1 MSDILLVAV
10 NSSFSHTNIAVR
22 YLKYYA
28 DRFLCSTCTTQGG
41 CDSDIPKGECDKAA
55 VPVGNFD
62 SGAVQGDCDKTAVPA
77 GNFDSD
83 PVQGDLSG
91 GAASPIQFCEFT
103 INQSLGEIIRGINS
117 QNAKIIL
124 FSTYIWNIETV
135 VRIAKNIKA
144 LRPEIVVAA
153 GGPEAGFRGS
163 DFLKENPDF
172 DFVMK
177 GEGEE
182 TFRQVVEREIAS
194 AVPVPQGDLG
204 FVSGTQQCGIPQ
216 GNALS
221 AQQCGV
227 TPQGDWDNA
236 LSAQQCST
244 SQGDSDLSHGAVPQ
258 GNALSAQQCAA
269 APAGDLGGVI
279 SAQQCAAPQGNAP
292 SAQQCGVALQGDFVP
307 GAQQYAGPVPQGE
320 KFLESL
326 KNVKGLY
333 LRNPSHKN
341 DITFTGDQELI
352 CDMGTIPFPYPD
364 LEKMDVDHKIFYYES
379 SRGCPFSCAYCMSSL
394 DTKVR
399 FVPLEKV
406 YADLQRFL
414 DAGVKLV
421 KFVDRTY
428 NLKPE
433 RYVGI
438 WKYIMEHHNG
448 KTMFHFEIEGEF
460 LSEEAMEF
468 LQTVPEGIMQFEI
481 GVQSSN
487 PVVLKACGRSPETK
501 TLRENILRIPKTI
514 HTHLDLIVGLPYED
528 LESFGRSFDFV
539 MSMEPDALQL
549 GFLKVLY
556 GAPVNSFCGSEPG
569 WKWMKTPPYEILE
582 TPYLSYDEILF
593 LKDLETAL
601 DAYWNDHHF
610 DTVMRYLAFSYSGS
624 CHNDMG
630 AASQTGDK
638 RAAPQGNALGAQ
650 HCAAT
655 LKGDSVLSQCA
666 APQGALDNASGTQQC
681 ATAPAGALDNAPGAQ
696 QCAIPQGNA
705 LIAQHCGTSQGDSD
719 LSHGA
724 AWWKLFVSLTKW
736 LRTQDA
742 FSSAHQKDYW
752 AQMLHEYLEWQE
764 DVAHHGGFVLS
775 AQQSGTAAPSGDFDS
790 GALDAAPGEQQC
802 ATAPAGALDNASGE
816 QQCATAP
823 SGALDNAPSSQQ
835 CATPQGDSDFSHGT
849 TAPASDF
856 DSSDLDNVLSSSQC
870 NVARELLRF
879 DFIAGGKKTNPP
891 AWLRRNYDDQGHY
904 DALQRTTG
912 IRHSRLDFVYSDFDT
927 FSVNPLDPA
936 TWHSAPAAPW
946 GDLDKAPTAQQCGT
960 PQGDPDNVE
969 RSQQRVTYSVL
980 FLYARKESDHP
991 TDFQRV
997 PHQILIH

>member
-1 MSDILLVAV
+1 M
-10 NSSFSHTNIAVR
+10 
-22 YLKYYA
+22 
-28 DRFLCSTCTTQGG
+28 
-41 CDSDIPKGECDKAA
+41 
-55 VPVGNFD
+55 
-62 SGAVQGDCDKTAVPA
+62 
-77 GNFDSD
+77 
-83 PVQGDLSG
+83 
-91 GAASPIQFCEFT
+91 
-103 INQSLGEIIRGINS
+103 
-117 QNAKIIL
+117 
-124 FSTYIWNIETV
+124 
-135 VRIAKNIKA
+135 
-144 LRPEIVVAA
+144 
-153 GGPEAGFRGS
+153 
-163 DFLKENPDF
+163 
-172 DFVMK
+172 
-177 GEGEE
+177 
-182 TFRQVVEREIAS
+182 
-194 AVPVPQGDLG
+194 
-204 FVSGTQQCGIPQ
+204 
-216 GNALS
+216 
-221 AQQCGV
+221 
-227 TPQGDWDNA
+227 
-236 LSAQQCST
+236 
-244 SQGDSDLSHGAVPQ
+244 
-258 GNALSAQQCAA
+258 
-269 APAGDLGGVI
+269 
-279 SAQQCAAPQGNAP
+279 
-292 SAQQCGVALQGDFVP
+292 
-307 GAQQYAGPVPQGE
+307 
-320 KFLESL
+320 
-326 KNVKGLY
+326 KGLY

-341 DITFTGDQELI
+341 DITFTGEQELI
-352 CDMGTIPFPYPD
+352 CDLGTIPFPYPD

-514 HTHLDLIVGLPYED
+514 HTHLDLIAGLPFED

-539 MSMEPDALQL
+539 MSMEPDELQL

-601 DAYWNDHHF
+601 DAYWNDHYF
-610 DTVMRYLAFSYSGS
+610 DTVIRYLAFAYSGS
-624 CHNDMG
+624 CHSDLG
-630 AASQTGDK
+630 AASQ
-638 RAAPQGNALGAQ
+638 GNAR
-650 HCAAT
+650 
-655 LKGDSVLSQCA
+655 S
-666 APQGALDNASGTQQC
+666 
-681 ATAPAGALDNAPGAQ
+681 AQ
-696 QCAIPQGNA
+696 QFS
-705 LIAQHCGTSQGDSD
+705 TSQGDSD

-752 AQMLHEYLEWQE
+752 TQMLHEYLEAQE
-764 DVAHHGGFVLS
+764 DVAHHGGFVLTAQQCAATAPQGDFDGVMS
-775 AQQSGTAAPSGDFDS
+775 AQQCGTPSGDFDS
-790 GALDAAPGEQQC
+790 DDLDAAPSAQQC
-802 ATAPAGALDNASGE
+802 ATVPSGDLDNAPGAQQCAAAPQGDFDSGDLDNVLALSQCGTPQGNAPGA

-823 SGALDNAPSSQQ
+823 SGTLDNAPSPQQ
-835 CATPQGDSDFSHGT
+835 CAIPQGNAPGAQQSGT
-849 TAPASDF
+849 TAPASNF
-856 DSSDLDNVLSSSQC
+856 DSGALDNALSSSQC

-879 DFIAGGKKTNPP
+879 DYIAGGKKTNPP

-946 GDLDKAPTAQQCGT
+946 GDLDKAPSIKQYATPQDKAPSEQQCGT

-969 RSQQRVTYSVL
+969 RSQQGVTYSVL

>member
-1 MSDILLVAV
+1 M
-10 NSSFSHTNIAVR
+10 
-22 YLKYYA
+22 
-28 DRFLCSTCTTQGG
+28 
-41 CDSDIPKGECDKAA
+41 
-55 VPVGNFD
+55 
-62 SGAVQGDCDKTAVPA
+62 
-77 GNFDSD
+77 
-83 PVQGDLSG
+83 
-91 GAASPIQFCEFT
+91 
-103 INQSLGEIIRGINS
+103 
-117 QNAKIIL
+117 
-124 FSTYIWNIETV
+124 
-135 VRIAKNIKA
+135 
-144 LRPEIVVAA
+144 
-153 GGPEAGFRGS
+153 
-163 DFLKENPDF
+163 
-172 DFVMK
+172 
-177 GEGEE
+177 
-182 TFRQVVEREIAS
+182 
-194 AVPVPQGDLG
+194 G
-204 FVSGTQQCGIPQ
+204 FVSG
-216 GNALS
+216 
-221 AQQCGV
+221 AQQCAGSV
-227 TPQGDWDNA
+227 PQGEFDSGDLDNA
-236 LSAQQCST
+236 LSS
-244 SQGDSDLSHGAVPQ
+244 S
-258 GNALSAQQCAA
+258 QCAA
-269 APAGDLGGVI
+269 APAGDLDFVPGTQQCAIPQGNALSAKQCAAPVPQGEFVLG
-279 SAQQCAAPQGNAP
+279 AQQCAATPQGDFAP
-292 SAQQCGVALQGDFVP
+292 GVQQCGASVPQGEFVL
-307 GAQQYAGPVPQGE
+307 GTQQCAVPVPQGGQDCGTE
-320 KFLESL
+320 KSGNWREEFLESL

-341 DITFTGDQELI
+341 DITFTGEQELI

-399 FVPLEKV
+399 FVPMEKV

-514 HTHLDLIVGLPYED
+514 HTHLDLIAGLPFED

-582 TPYLSYDEILF
+582 TPYLNYDEILF

-610 DTVMRYLAFSYSGS
+610 DTVMRYLAWACYRSRHG
-624 CHNDMG
+624 DMDG
-630 AASQTGDK
+630 TSQGDLDSQHCAAAPQGDLDNALTAQQC
-638 RAAPQGNALGAQ
+638 AAPQGNAPGTQQCGTPQGDSDFSHCAAAPQGALDNAPSAQHCGTSQGNASGAQ

-655 LKGDSVLSQCA
+655 LK
-666 APQGALDNASGTQQC
+666 
-681 ATAPAGALDNAPGAQ
+681 
-696 QCAIPQGNA
+696 
-705 LIAQHCGTSQGDSD
+705 GDSD

-752 AQMLHEYLEWQE
+752 AQMLYEYLEWQE
-764 DVAHHGGFVLS
+764 DVAHHGGFVLT
-775 AQQSGTAAPSGDFDS
+775 AQQCAPAPASDFDSGDLDNAPTAQQCGTPSGDFDS
-790 GALDAAPGEQQC
+790 GD
-802 ATAPAGALDNASGE
+802 LDNA
-816 QQCATAP
+816 
-823 SGALDNAPSSQQ
+823 
-835 CATPQGDSDFSHGT
+835 
-849 TAPASDF
+849 
-856 DSSDLDNVLSSSQC
+856 LSSSQC

-879 DFIAGGKKTNPP
+879 DYIASGKKTNPP

-936 TWHSAPAAPW
+936 TWHAAPAAPS
-946 GDLDKAPTAQQCGT
+946 GDLDKAPTAQQCAAPQGKAPT
-960 PQGDPDNVE
+960 AQQCAAVPQGDPDNVE

>member
-28 DRFLCSTCTTQGG
+28 DRFLCSTCITQGD

-55 VPVGNFD
+55 VPARNFD
-62 SGAVQGDCDKTAVPA
+62 SG
-77 GNFDSD
+77 

-91 GAASPIQFCEFT
+91 VVASPIQFCEFT
-103 INQSLGEIIRGINS
+103 INQPLGEIIRGINS
-117 QNAKIIL
+117 QNPKIIL

-182 TFRQVVEREIAS
+182 TFRQIVEREKAS
-194 AVPVPQGDLG
+194 AA
-204 FVSGTQQCGIPQ
+204 PQ

-221 AQQCGV
+221 AQQCG
-227 TPQGDWDNA
+227 A
-236 LSAQQCST
+236 SR
-244 SQGDSDLSHGAVPQ
+244 GDSDLSQ
-258 GNALSAQQCAA
+258 GA
-269 APAGDLGGVI
+269 APAGDLDGVI
-279 SAQQCAAPQGNAP
+279 STQQCDGSLPQGDL
-292 SAQQCGVALQGDFVP
+292 GFVP
-307 GAQQYAGPVPQGE
+307 GAQQCGALVPQGE

-487 PVVLKACGRSPETK
+487 PVVLKACGRSPETEK
-501 TLRENILRIPKTI
+501 LHQNILCIPKTI
-514 HTHLDLIVGLPYED
+514 HTHLDLIAGLPFED

-539 MSMEPDALQL
+539 MSMEPDVLQL

-610 DTVMRYLAFSYSGS
+610 DTVMRYLAFAYSGS

-630 AASQTGDK
+630 AASQAGDMDGTS
-638 RAAPQGNALGAQ
+638 QGDLDSQ
-650 HCAAT
+650 HCAA
-655 LKGDSVLSQCA
+655 
-666 APQGALDNASGTQQC
+666 
-681 ATAPAGALDNAPGAQ
+681 APAGTLDNAPS
-696 QCAIPQGNA
+696 
-705 LIAQHCGTSQGDSD
+705 AQHCGTSQGYLD

-736 LRTQDA
+736 LRTKDA
-742 FSSAHQKDYW
+742 FASAHQKDYW
-752 AQMLHEYLEWQE
+752 AQMLYEYLEWQE
-764 DVAHHGGFVLS
+764 YVAHHGGFVLS
-775 AQQSGTAAPSGDFDS
+775 AQHCAAVPQGNVLCPQQCTASPSDDLDKAPTAQQCAAPSGDFDS
-790 GALDAAPGEQQC
+790 GALD
-802 ATAPAGALDNASGE
+802 NA
-816 QQCATAP
+816 
-823 SGALDNAPSSQQ
+823 
-835 CATPQGDSDFSHGT
+835 
-849 TAPASDF
+849 
-856 DSSDLDNVLSSSQC
+856 LSSSQC

-879 DFIAGGKKTNPP
+879 DYIAGGKKTNPP

-904 DALQRTTG
+904 DALQNTTG
-912 IRHSRLDFVYSDFDT
+912 IKHSRLDFVYSDFDT
-927 FSVNPLDPA
+927 FSVNPLAPA
-936 TWHSAPAAPW
+936 TWHAAPAAPS
-946 GDLDKAPTAQQCGT
+946 GALDNAPSEQQCGT
-960 PQGDPDNVE
+960 PQGDQDNVE
-969 RSQQRVTYSVL
+969 RSQQGATYSVL